1 MRTKL
6 WSGNLKGRDILQ
18 CVGVDERI
26 ILKLI
31 SYQWLLP
38 YGLDDSGSGYE
49 PVACSS
55 ANYINVWASFLDHQ
69 NDF

>member
-1 MRTKL
+1 MPTKL
-6 WSGNLKGRDILQ
+6 WSGNLKGRGLLQ

-31 SYQWLLP
+31 SYQWVLP

-49 PVACSS
+49 TVACSS
-55 ANYINVWASFLDHQ
+55 TNFINVWASFLYQQ